1 MTEEE
6 ILNLY
11 EYWWSK
17 SLNADAEEIEK
28 EFGVPSDTLKKWR
41 YAKDKSGPTY
51 FKYNQTIKYPRK
63 MFILWY
69 AKHMQ
74 NKQSVKSQ
82 PGPTEINL
90 KQLRK

>member
-28 EFGVPSDTLKKWR
+28 EFGVPSDTLKKM
-41 YAKDKSGPTY
+41 A
-51 FKYNQTIKYPRK
+51 
-63 MFILWY
+63 LC
-69 AKHMQ
+69 
-74 NKQSVKSQ
+74 
-82 PGPTEINL
+82 
-90 KQLRK
+90 